1 MTESRD
7 VVAELSY
14 RIQADI
20 DHFGGTM
27 PEMTAVAWRGYL
39 AAMLEWNL
47 IPVATYDELLVF
59 CLGWNLTG
67 SRPTDPGR
75 MTTGSLPAPKAIR
88 LQYVSGWR

>member
-20 DHFGGTM
+20 DHFGGTL

-39 AAMLEWNL
+39 AAMVEWNL
-47 IPVATYDELLVF
+47 IPVAAYDELLVRIPAVKDDPAVAI
-59 CLGWNLTG
+59 LTG
-67 SRPTDPGR
+67 RE
-75 MTTGSLPAPKAIR
+75 
-88 LQYVSGWR
+88 

>member
-1 MTESRD
+1 MTEFRD

-39 AAMLEWNL
+39 AAMVEWKL
-47 IPVATYDELLVF
+47 IPVAAYDELLVRIPAVKDDPAVAI
-59 CLGWNLTG
+59 LTG
-67 SRPTDPGR
+67 RE
-75 MTTGSLPAPKAIR
+75 
-88 LQYVSGWR
+88 